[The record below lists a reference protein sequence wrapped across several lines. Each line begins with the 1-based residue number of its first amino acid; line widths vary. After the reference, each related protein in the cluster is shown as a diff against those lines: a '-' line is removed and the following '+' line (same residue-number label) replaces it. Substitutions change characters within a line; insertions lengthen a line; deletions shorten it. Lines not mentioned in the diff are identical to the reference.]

1 MTQQTGP
8 ILIFSLLN
16 VRKKTAAAVAGI
28 GIAALCLWGLSLWQD
43 ISLQEMLNIL
53 LSTVLMLGSIILAAG
68 LLIVVIKLLAAAVQK
83 ISHFDDDEDRLN

>member
-68 LLIVVIKLLAAAVQK
+68 LLTVVIKLLAAAVQK
-83 ISHFDDDEDRLN
+83 ISHSDDDEDRLN

>member
-1 MTQQTGP
+1 VTQQTGP

-68 LLIVVIKLLAAAVQK
+68 LLTVVIKLLAAAVQK

>member
-68 LLIVVIKLLAAAVQK
+68 LLTVVIKLLAAAVQK
-83 ISHFDDDEDRLN
+83 ISHIDDDEDRLN